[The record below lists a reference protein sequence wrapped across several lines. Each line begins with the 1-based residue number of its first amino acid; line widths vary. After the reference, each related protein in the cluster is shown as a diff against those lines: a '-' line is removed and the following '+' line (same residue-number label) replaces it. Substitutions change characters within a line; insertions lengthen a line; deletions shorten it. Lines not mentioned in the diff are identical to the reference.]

1 MYILKIQS
9 FLLFLNKPDK
19 IKINIYIPNVC
30 QNVNIGALTQNNG
43 ASQFHRNININ
54 GTIAIL
60 KHTMI
65 KIIVQK
71 VIFYYFNYSSLVSH
85 PIFLH
90 TRLYPEY
97 LK

>member
-43 ASQFHRNININ
+43 ASQFHNNISIN
-54 GTIAIL
+54 GTIVIH
-60 KHTMI
+60 KHTRI
-65 KIIVQK
+65 KIIVQ
-71 VIFYYFNYSSLVSH
+71 IIIIHYFN
-85 PIFLH
+85 I
-90 TRLYPEY
+90 LY
-97 LK
+97 